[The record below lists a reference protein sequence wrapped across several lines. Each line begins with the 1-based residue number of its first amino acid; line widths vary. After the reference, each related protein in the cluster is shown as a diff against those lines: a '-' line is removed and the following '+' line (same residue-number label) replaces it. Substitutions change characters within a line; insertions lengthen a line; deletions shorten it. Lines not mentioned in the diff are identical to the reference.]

1 MEHLTKKLVD
11 KTCERLWTINGSLKG
26 LGGLFTTGARDICFD
41 GEEFYGVGQLLRKL
55 GEEIEAIE
63 DLLRCGQ
70 DSMADR
76 RNGVDREEDEDTS
89 SDNDVDEEA
98 MAKIMELIKEFIN
111 QRKE

>member
-1 MEHLTKKLVD
+1 MEHLTKKLID

-55 GEEIEAIE
+55 GEETEAIE

-70 DSMADR
+70 DSMADK
-76 RNGVDREEDEDTS
+76 RNGIDREDDDTNSADE
-89 SDNDVDEEA
+89 VDEEA
-98 MAKIMELIKEFIN
+98 MAKIIELIKEFVN
-111 QRKE
+111 QRKA

>member
-55 GEEIEAIE
+55 GEEVEAIE

-70 DSMADR
+70 DSMADK
-76 RNGVDREEDEDTS
+76 RNGVDRDEGEDVS
-89 SDNDVDEEA
+89 SNDDVDEEA
-98 MAKIMELIKEFIN
+98 MAKIMELIKEFVN
-111 QRKE
+111 QRKG